1 MELLFWISIIGIV
14 YTFMGYPFSLY
25 LLKKILK
32 EKKIEKWKS
41 KSEFPK
47 ITYII
52 AAYNEE
58 KNIRKKLENT
68 ILLDYP
74 KEKLEIIIASDG
86 SNDKTNNIV
95 EEFIK
100 EKNGLDIK
108 LYEVKNRKGKT
119 NAQNEAIVIAKGE
132 IIVFSDAN
140 SIWKEDSL
148 ENLILN
154 FKDKNIDYVCGKL
167 KYINSLENITSN
179 AESTYWN
186 FDLWMRKIES
196 NISSITAGNG
206 AIYAIR
212 KDKIE
217 LIPAIQCHD
226 GVYPTISVL
235 KGRRAIYEEKAV
247 AYEKAGENTSDEF
260 KRKVRMARSLLTLK
274 YSKVQKYNPL
284 ITGIYSYFYFCHRY
298 LRYSLYLFHIFIY
311 ISNIFLLENKFYVY
325 TFILQNLFY
334 LLAILGN
341 FINIKYKILYLPY
354 YYMMTV
360 SAQLIAVVKS
370 VLGLNKPFWEKAEST
385 R

>member
-1 MELLFWISIIGIV
+1 MIYLFWISIIGII
-14 YTFMGYPFSLY
+14 YTFIGYPLSLY
-25 LLKKILK
+25 IISKLFKI
-32 EKKIEKWKS
+32 KKIEKWDNI
-41 KSEFPK
+41 EEYPEV
-47 ITYII
+47 TYII

-68 ILLDYP
+68 VLLDYP
-74 KEKLEIIIASDG
+74 KKKLEIIIASDG
-86 SNDKTNNIV
+86 SSDKTNNII

-100 EKNGLDIK
+100 ENNELDIK

-119 NAQNEAIVIAKGE
+119 NAQNEAIQIAKGE
-132 IIVFSDAN
+132 ILVFSDAN
-140 SIWKEDSL
+140 SIWKENSL

-154 FKDKNIDYVCGKL
+154 FKDKNIDYICGKL
-167 KYINSLENITSN
+167 EYINSLENITSN
-179 AESTYWN
+179 AENTYWN
-186 FDLWMRKIES
+186 FDLWMRKVES

-235 KGRRAIYEEKAV
+235 KGRRAIYEEKAI
-247 AYEKAGENTSDEF
+247 AYEKAGENTRDEF
-260 KRKVRMARSLLTLK
+260 KRKIRMGRGILFSK
-274 YSKVQKYNPL
+274 YSKLQKYNPFK
-284 ITGIYSYFYFCHRY
+284 TGIFSYFYFCHRY

-311 ISNIFLLENKFYVY
+311 ISNMFLLENKFYLY
-325 TFILQNLFY
+325 IFILQNLFY

-341 FINIKYKILYLPY
+341 FIKIKYKILYLPY
-354 YYMMTV
+354 YYMITV
-360 SAQLIAVVKS
+360 SAQFIAILKS
-370 VLGLNKPFWEKAEST
+370 ILGLNKPFWEKAEST